1 MKKRI
6 LIVLGI
12 LIAAGAIGAGIWY
25 YYSDSNS
32 APVNDTVTYVSSIK
46 ELTGDTSG
54 VMNRFAGVVE
64 PQETVDV
71 EIESGRKVKEVQV
84 KEGDEIKKGQL
95 LFEYDLTSIQE
106 DLQQAQLDLDRL
118 KNEAVSLKDQIA
130 TLTKERRKA
139 KANEQLSYTIE
150 IKTNEM
156 NLTKNEYDQKSK
168 AAEITRLQSATG
180 NTEVRS
186 QIEGVIQ
193 KIDTSKMSSDDGD
206 VIDEGIDYNMY
217 GGDDQSNAFITILST
232 GAYRIKGKVNEL
244 NSVTPGEPVIIR
256 SRVDSK
262 KIWRGTMGE
271 VDMQNG
277 STDNNNNMYY
287 GMSTTD
293 EQTSSTSYPF
303 YVELESSEGLML
315 GQHVYIERDQGQAE
329 KKDGLWLSDYYIVGA
344 DTEDPFVWAANEKN
358 RLEKRPVVLG
368 KHDDELNEYE
378 IVEGLTRD
386 DCIAFPTDLLEEG
399 NMTEVG
405 DVTQMMMGGA
415 DMNMEDFQ
423 DPAMMDD
430 EMMMNDMSGEMAGD
444 EFMVEEGADFGGEE
458 VEGEFSSEDEL
469 MPMDGAPGMENEA
482 VMEAAPDM
490 DSEAVMDGAE
500 MIGGFDG

>member
-1 MKKRI
+1 
-6 LIVLGI
+6 
-12 LIAAGAIGAGIWY
+12 
-25 YYSDSNS
+25 
-32 APVNDTVTYVSSIK
+32 
-46 ELTGDTSG
+46 
-54 VMNRFAGVVE
+54 
-64 PQETVDV
+64 
-71 EIESGRKVKEVQV
+71 
-84 KEGDEIKKGQL
+84 
-95 LFEYDLTSIQE
+95 
-106 DLQQAQLDLDRL
+106 
-118 KNEAVSLKDQIA
+118 
-130 TLTKERRKA
+130 
-139 KANEQLSYTIE
+139 
-150 IKTNEM
+150 
-156 NLTKNEYDQKSK
+156 
-168 AAEITRLQSATG
+168 
-180 NTEVRS
+180 
-186 QIEGVIQ
+186 
-193 KIDTSKMSSDDGD
+193 
-206 VIDEGIDYNMY
+206 
-217 GGDDQSNAFITILST
+217 
-232 GAYRIKGKVNEL
+232 
-244 NSVTPGEPVIIR
+244 
-256 SRVDSK
+256 
-262 KIWRGTMGE
+262 
-271 VDMQNG
+271 
-277 STDNNNNMYY
+277 
-287 GMSTTD
+287 
-293 EQTSSTSYPF
+293 
-303 YVELESSEGLML
+303 ML

-444 EFMVEEGADFGGEE
+444 EFMVEEGTDFGGEE